1 MTFDLSAPRV
11 EDSIRTSFLVLS
23 PQTTVATALRL
34 LREHGVPGLPVWDR
48 DRFVEMMY
56 ETDLLRLTP
65 SEASTLDIYEL
76 REVLD
81 RMTVRRAMAPAI
93 SCAAPGDSL
102 AEGARLLLSTPH
114 GVIPVV
120 SGDRPV
126 GLLTWADVLSAAIRT
141 PAPSGTPDLAR
152 SPKSR
157 EGRPLAV
164 LSGRLS

>member
-1 MTFDLSAPRV
+1 MCDLSALRV
-11 EDSIRTSFLVLS
+11 GDSIRASFLVLS

-48 DRFVEMMY
+48 DRFVGMTY

-81 RMTVRRAMAPAI
+81 RMTVRRALGPATP
-93 SCAAPGDSL
+93 CAALGDSL

-126 GLLTWADVLSAAIRT
+126 GLLTWADVLRAAIGN
-141 PAPSGTPDLAR
+141 AASSGTPDVAAR
-152 SPKSR
+152 PPRLR
-157 EGRPLAV
+157 EHRSLAV
-164 LSGRLS
+164 SGRFS